1 MYVFQGFACLPWC
14 SCYRY
19 YIINEFKNWTEAQNY
34 CRKYY
39 YDLATFD
46 NKEEHDQVVQ
56 TLRSGGFTGSVWIG
70 LYDDRYS
77 WRWSNSKKNMTY
89 TNWAG
94 NEPNNYQS
102 KEACAIFTKRGDWA
116 DVPCENPFFFLCYNA
131 TMNTTVLIQEKK
143 SWSDALNYCRL
154 YHTDSATIENQDENT
169 ALKLLLNDQNVDAAY
184 MGLYRDRWKWSDQS
198 SSVFRAWKSSEPNN
212 FNGTE
217 FCAQLPV
224 LTAQWNDISC
234 SVKLRYVCGTGKKTS
249 LFADVC
255 MILALYGTNCELT
268 V

>member
-1 MYVFQGFACLPWC
+1 YMYVCMYICIFVQIKLNKIRRGGSLRQCQRLWLVLGWGGAFA
-14 SCYRY
+14 
-19 YIINEFKNWTEAQNY
+19 K
-34 CRKYY
+34 
-39 YDLATFD
+39 
-46 NKEEHDQVVQ
+46 
-56 TLRSGGFTGSVWIG
+56 
-70 LYDDRYS
+70 
-77 WRWSNSKKNMTY
+77 
-89 TNWAG
+89 
-94 NEPNNYQS
+94 
-102 KEACAIFTKRGDWA
+102 
-116 DVPCENPFFFLCYNA
+116 
-131 TMNTTVLIQEKK
+131 KK

-234 SVKLRYVCGTGKKTS
+234 SVKLRYKYAAH
-249 LFADVC
+249 LHL
-255 MILALYGTNCELT
+255 M
-268 V
+268 